1 MELPSGVSKVRDV
14 YVCQCFMGL
23 RVADAVKLLCNLPLH
38 IKEVAG
44 KRFLEIKTAKTGE
57 VVVIPM
63 ATVVVQIAE
72 KRNYDFGKPFSQQH
86 YHKTL
91 RKIIASS
98 NFDREVIFNRTEG
111 GVMQERT
118 MLYSELIGTHT
129 ARRTFATNAYL
140 AGLNPVDIMKITGHR
155 SFSSFIRYIRCE
167 NTAVALK
174 ISNHEFFT
182 MPLNEV

>member
-1 MELPSGVSKVRDV
+1 M
-14 YVCQCFMGL
+14 
-23 RVADAVKLLCNLPLH
+23 PLH

-63 ATVVVQIAE
+63 ATVVAQIAE
-72 KRNYDFGKPFSQQH
+72 KRNYDFGKPFTQQH
-86 YHKTL
+86 YHKTI
-91 RKIIASS
+91 RKIISAS
-98 NFDREVIFNRTEG
+98 NFDREVVFNRTEG
-111 GVMQERT
+111 GVMQERI
-118 MLYSELIGTHT
+118 LKYSELIGTHT

-140 AGLNPVDIMKITGHR
+140 SGLNPIDIIKITGHK
-155 SFSSFIRYIRCE
+155 SFNSFIRYIRCE

-182 MPLNEV
+182 QSL